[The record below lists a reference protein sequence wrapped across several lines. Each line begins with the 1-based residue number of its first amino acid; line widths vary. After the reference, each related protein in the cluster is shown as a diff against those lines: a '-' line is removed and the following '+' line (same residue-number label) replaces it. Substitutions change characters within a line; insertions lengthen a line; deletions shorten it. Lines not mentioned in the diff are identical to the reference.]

1 MNKLTRSWNI
11 FKKSM
16 IVINREKKLLI
27 FPLFSCIAMIMLILL
42 ILTGVVTLVVL
53 SPDTV
58 PEATTTASTTTAADS
73 ENVSLVAKLIE
84 LAVYFVLYLIT
95 MLISNFCSTAFFYEI
110 FRAFN
115 GDQASIS
122 RGFRYALS
130 RFKAIFLWSLV
141 ASTIGVILRALQE
154 RAGLLGQIALKLVG
168 VVWAVASC
176 FVTPAL
182 VMDPNL
188 NNPFQALK
196 RSANTIA
203 QTWGESL
210 IGFVGINV
218 VSTVAFLIMLAID
231 LVLGISIAL
240 LEIWLPQA
248 ILMGMLF
255 LSFIFFGYLVGVAQS
270 VYKIGLYQYAN
281 GVPNNLFTQE
291 EIAGAFRAKK

>member
-1 MNKLTRSWNI
+1 M
-11 FKKSM
+11 
-16 IVINREKKLLI
+16 
-27 FPLFSCIAMIMLILL
+27 
-42 ILTGVVTLVVL
+42 
-53 SPDTV
+53 
-58 PEATTTASTTTAADS
+58 
-73 ENVSLVAKLIE
+73 
-84 LAVYFVLYLIT
+84 
-95 MLISNFCSTAFFYEI
+95 
-110 FRAFN
+110 
-115 GDQASIS
+115 
-122 RGFRYALS
+122 
-130 RFKAIFLWSLV
+130 
-141 ASTIGVILRALQE
+141 ILRALQE

-176 FVTPAL
+176 FVIPAL

>member
-176 FVTPAL
+176 FVIPAL
-182 VMDPNL
+182 VIGEPL
-188 NNPFQALK
+188 PKTCEYLCRFVLCNPGACHG
-196 RSANTIA
+196 S
-203 QTWGESL
+203 ESQQSL
-210 IGFVGINV
+210 P
-218 VSTVAFLIMLAID
+218 STKTFRKHHCAD
-231 LVLGISIAL
+231 LGRITD
-240 LEIWLPQA
+240 WLRRNQRCFHSCIPHNA
-248 ILMGMLF
+248 C
-255 LSFIFFGYLVGVAQS
+255 
-270 VYKIGLYQYAN
+270 N
-281 GVPNNLFTQE
+281 
-291 EIAGAFRAKK
+291 